1 MLLKKRGLTTVINAE
16 IKLILRKKTWTMKKG
31 YYCFLSNFQSIIS
44 LHVLKLALNKS
55 MHASDDEQ
63 GINKLWPKEDLIKIE
78 LIRALPKSR
87 VKNSLEFSCCFSFL
101 CQLIDSEKKTRW

>member
-1 MLLKKRGLTTVINAE
+1 
-16 IKLILRKKTWTMKKG
+16 MKKG

-44 LHVLKLALNKS
+44 LHALTLALNKS
-55 MHASDDEQ
+55 MHASDNEQ

-78 LIRALPKSR
+78 LIRALPKPR

-101 CQLIDSEKKTRW
+101 HQLIDSEKKIRW